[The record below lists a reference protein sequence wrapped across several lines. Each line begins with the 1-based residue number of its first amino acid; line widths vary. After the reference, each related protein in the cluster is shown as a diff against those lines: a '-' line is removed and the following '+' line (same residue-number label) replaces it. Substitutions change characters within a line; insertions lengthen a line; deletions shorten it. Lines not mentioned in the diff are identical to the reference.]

1 MVSDWNFTNMKQD
14 CFGDP
19 PSQAKSW
26 GGAYGKS
33 AYMLFYERRQKK
45 SLKIIVKEN
54 DVEGEL
60 EKSSGR

>member
-1 MVSDWNFTNMKQD
+1 MKQD

-54 DVEGEL
+54 DVEGDL